1 MLTGHT
7 SAFHFV
13 QHLNVHYFIVIICHI
28 VSHLIL
34 SFLRRAKEKYL
45 LDILKRVCDWI
56 MLGLLSINSVKS
68 SSLQIQQEYFFIG
81 CFYVYMYHR
90 SQDYWRVNFFFFL
103 RLSFF
108 FLHFSFLGFFFFFT
122 FQFTFPLF
130 HFIVYHHAM
139 TFELHSLQ
147 FQLCF

>member
-68 SSLQIQQEYFFIG
+68 SSLQIQQEYFFID

-90 SQDYWRVNFFFFL
+90 SQDYWRVNFFFFFT
-103 RLSFF
+103 SE
-108 FLHFSFLGFFFFFT
+108 FFFFT